1 MKSFKQFLD
10 EKGRCWTGYK
20 PVPGKKPFSKGSCK
34 EEETQVTENKFA
46 STANDVDSNPS
57 KHLGP
62 QATKAHDKKSIGL
75 QKKNLSRLA
84 GEYHKMSKDE
94 GGSGMAKAHGDMF
107 ANTKKNI
114 HHEEVVI
121 EDGGAAGVGV
131 VFLLK
136 KSKFICNSLL
146 VLVFVLVLVFH

>member
-1 MKSFKQFLD
+1 MKSFKQF
-10 EKGRCWTGYK
+10 
-20 PVPGKKPFSKGSCK
+20 
-34 EEETQVTENKFA
+34 TENKFA
-46 STANDVDSNPS
+46 STANDVESNPS

-107 ANTKKNI
+107 NNTKKNI

-121 EDGGAAGVGV
+121 EDGGAAGVGAGAAPTATV
-131 VFLLK
+131 AGIAGSGDSRLSSSQREPGVGKKHNPLLMSFRRK
-136 KSKFICNSLL
+136 PPK
-146 VLVFVLVLVFH
+146 V